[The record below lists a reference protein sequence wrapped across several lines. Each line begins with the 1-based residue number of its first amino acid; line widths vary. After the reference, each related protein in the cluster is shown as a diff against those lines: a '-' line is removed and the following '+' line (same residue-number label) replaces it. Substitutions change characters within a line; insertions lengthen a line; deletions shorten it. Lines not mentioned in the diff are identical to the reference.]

1 MTIHQ
6 LECFAAAFEEGGF
19 KRATLRLG
27 ITQPA
32 LSYQI
37 KLLEGELEV
46 LLFHRK
52 ATGVSP
58 TEAGRILY
66 EHARRIT
73 HDLRMARRSLTELA
87 DTVAGEVRIG
97 SVNSIGIYF
106 LPTVLRSFRQ
116 KYPAAE
122 TKVLYRNSKEILEAL
137 HADAVDLAVVA
148 SPRTDRRLL
157 TEPLI
162 TERVWLVCDR
172 GHPLAARVSIK
183 PSDLNG
189 QRLVTLVTENPT
201 GDLINSYLAQL
212 GVTVEQVVSTD
223 NVETARRMVE
233 IGLGVS
239 FLPDMLLQRRD
250 DRLVRLDLSP
260 PLTRCIALVT
270 WRNIEPS
277 RTVLAFIE
285 ELRAEAARIQTVPVR
300 FEPKLDPAN
309 VG

>member
-1 MTIHQ
+1 MNVHQ

-37 KLLEGELEV
+37 KLLESELDV

-73 HDLRMARRSLTELA
+73 HDLDMARRSLRDLA
-87 DTVAGEVRIG
+87 DNVGGEIRIG
-97 SVNSIGIYF
+97 SVNSVGIYF
-106 LPTVLRSFRQ
+106 LPTVLRAFRE

-122 TKVLYRNSKEILEAL
+122 PKVLYRNSKEIMEAL
-137 HADAVDLAVVA
+137 RADQVDLAVVA
-148 SPRTDRRLL
+148 NPRSDRRLHA
-157 TEPLI
+157 EPLI
-162 TERVWLVCDR
+162 TERVWLVCDKN
-172 GHPLAARVSIK
+172 HPFATRASIR
-183 PSDLNG
+183 PAELNG
-189 QRLVTLVTENPT
+189 QKIVALVTENPT
-201 GDLINSYLAQL
+201 GDLTSSYLAQL
-212 GVTVEQVVSTD
+212 GVTVEQAVSTD

-233 IGLGVS
+233 TGLGIS
-239 FLPDMLLQRRD
+239 FLPEMLLRRSGD
-250 DRLVRLDLSP
+250 PLVRVDLSP
-260 PLTRCIALVT
+260 PLTRCITLVT

-277 RTVLAFIE
+277 RTVVAFIE
-285 ELRAEAARIQTVPVR
+285 ELRKEAERVQAVPVR
-300 FEPKLDPAN
+300 FERRAD
-309 VG
+309 G